1 MGTDIHMYM
10 EAKVNGQWTMICP
23 DSCVLNGV
31 TIAKA
36 HRKWLTGLDPV
47 TALARGQ
54 SITYSN
60 GLIESIFV
68 ERNYSF
74 FALIASVRGES
85 MLELKPRGLPDD
97 CSAAWREMKKLHNS
111 GWGHT
116 FSWLGGAEV
125 FGWVHRYFAARE
137 NCANTLS
144 DLLTTV
150 DAVCE
155 NLSLPREDFRYV
167 YFFDN

>member
-36 HRKWLTGLDPV
+36 HRKWLTGIDPV

-54 SITYSN
+54 SITYSD
-60 GLIESIFV
+60 GLIDSIFV
-68 ERNYSF
+68 GRNYYL
-74 FALIASVRGES
+74 FALLASVRGES
-85 MLELKPRGLPDD
+85 KLGLKPRDLPDD
-97 CSAAWREMKKLHNS
+97 CSASWRGMKKRQTGWAHN
-111 GWGHT
+111 

-125 FGWVHRYFAARE
+125 FKFLHLYFVGME
-137 NCANTLS
+137 NCANALS
-144 DLLTTV
+144 DLLTTA

-155 NLSLPREDFRYV
+155 NLSLPRGDFRYV